1 MMMKNRMNN
10 LNCIKNNYCC
20 EKLNKYN
27 KSNEFC
33 CPQSINKCNSIEFD
47 SYQSSN
53 KCCSSQFG
61 CPQSNNRSCNND
73 FCCTQSNRD
82 NNMEQMKL
90 DLQAHDFA
98 IEDLSLY
105 LDTHPEDM
113 RAVCLH
119 NEYAKKYRKIS
130 DEYQKVY
137 GPLSILFPC
146 NSWRWIEEPWP
157 WHVGNSSN
165 ISQEFRNDVSELEND
180 FDLKG
185 GIK

>member
-1 MMMKNRMNN
+1 MIMKNRVNN
-10 LNCIKNNYCC
+10 TNYIKNNPCC
-20 EKLNKYN
+20 ETLDKYN
-27 KSNEFC
+27 NSNEFC
-33 CPQSINKCNSIEFD
+33 CPQLKKNCNNND
-47 SYQSSN
+47 S
-53 KCCSSQFG
+53 C
-61 CPQSNNRSCNND
+61 CPQLKKNCNNND
-73 FCCTQSNRD
+73 FCCPQSNRD
-82 NNMEQMKL
+82 NIMDQMKL
-90 DLQAHDFA
+90 DLQSYDFA
-98 IEDLSLY
+98 IEDLALY

-137 GPLSILFPC
+137 GPLSIMFPC

-157 WHVGNSSN
+157 WHGGNNSN